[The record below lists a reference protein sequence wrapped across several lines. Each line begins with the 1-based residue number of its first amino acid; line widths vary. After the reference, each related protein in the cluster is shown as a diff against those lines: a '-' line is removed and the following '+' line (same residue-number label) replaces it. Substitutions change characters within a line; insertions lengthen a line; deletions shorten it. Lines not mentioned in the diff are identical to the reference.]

1 MTRHFMT
8 RHFRLV
14 CFLIRVTF
22 FFAFCVGKAQDTYSQ
37 CSQEKST
44 FDPSLPSIS
53 LPSGADSSTL
63 EKYQLDFSL
72 MERRD
77 GASFMSWKN
86 VTTGDTLHYKKFIQQ
101 SKDWEHRWIMYRFLF
116 PSLQPRVEY
125 QLEIISMR
133 RKKTVSVIKEQ
144 IKRYD
149 PGPFYFKELLYNIDR
164 QIITIRFGQ
173 SQTISFTVFFDIVD
187 FIGEE

>member
-1 MTRHFMT
+1 MTRSFG
-8 RHFRLV
+8 LV

-22 FFAFCVGKAQDTYSQ
+22 FFAFPVGKAQDTYWQSSQ
-37 CSQEKST
+37 KKST
-44 FDPSLPSIS
+44 FDPSIPSTSI
-53 LPSGADSSTL
+53 PSGADSSTL
-63 EKYQLDFSL
+63 EKYRLDFSL

-77 GASFMSWKN
+77 AASFFSWKN
-86 VTTGDTLHYKKFIQQ
+86 VTTGDILHYKKFIQQ

-116 PSLQPRVEY
+116 PNLEPKVEY
-125 QLEIISMR
+125 QLEIVSMR

-144 IKRYD
+144 IRRFD

-187 FIGEE
+187 FIGQEED